1 MKFTFVS
8 EFVGFGSPKNTMEF
22 EVDHIGDV
30 VEYFE
35 QFLRGSGYHFDGK
48 LDFIDESEGC
58 CGGCQAEDPEMYD
71 SKDVMSMPGTLGGA
85 KVSFGNDIRPVTS
98 IDEKCKVCG
107 LTRHQLGDHS
117 CYDTKCGL
125 K

>member
-1 MKFTFVS
+1 MKFTLTS

-30 VEYFE
+30 IAYFE
-35 QFLRGSGYHFDGK
+35 QFLRGSGYHFDGH
-48 LDFIDESEGC
+48 LDLIDEEEHGC
-58 CGGCQAEDPEMYD
+58 CGSCHSDEEEELYD
-71 SKDVMSMPGTLGGA
+71 SKDVMAMPGTIGCATL
-85 KVSFGNDIRPVTS
+85 VTS
-98 IDEKCKVCG
+98 FNDKCKVCG
-107 LTRHQLGDHS
+107 LTRQQLGEHS